1 MKLIKIIVGV
11 LVVSAFVIGQT
22 SVVNSSHNLSTSGDA
37 DQASDTQTR
46 VCVFCHTPH
55 NGSVDVLWNRTN
67 PLASDFTVRSGAV
80 LQEGSLKCLSCHD
93 GATAVNNLTNGS
105 ADFTT
110 AMATGTVIKDD
121 GSGNPVLV
129 GEGDLGLDLTSDHP
143 VGVDYPANGTAGFHN
158 ASTLTLAQLIGAK
171 VACASCHNPHDTQYG
186 DFLIASNSGSALCL
200 DCHNK

>member
-67 PLASDFTVRSGAV
+67 PLASDFTVRS
-80 LQEGSLKCLSCHD
+80 
-93 GATAVNNLTNGS
+93 
-105 ADFTT
+105 
-110 AMATGTVIKDD
+110 
-121 GSGNPVLV
+121 
-129 GEGDLGLDLTSDHP
+129 
-143 VGVDYPANGTAGFHN
+143 
-158 ASTLTLAQLIGAK
+158 
-171 VACASCHNPHDTQYG
+171 
-186 DFLIASNSGSALCL
+186 
-200 DCHNK
+200 